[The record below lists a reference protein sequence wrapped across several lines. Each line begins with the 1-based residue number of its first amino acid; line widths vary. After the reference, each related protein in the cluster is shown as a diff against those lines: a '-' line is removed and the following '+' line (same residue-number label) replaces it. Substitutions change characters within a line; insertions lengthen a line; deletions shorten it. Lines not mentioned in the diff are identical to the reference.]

1 MALIYFHFP
10 SKHVFYMIISIV
22 NNLNIVYY
30 YILLTFQNTVV
41 LFMLSSLEVI
51 YTNDAELIFQMGKS
65 KHTVV
70 T

>member
-1 MALIYFHFP
+1 
-10 SKHVFYMIISIV
+10 MIISIV